1 KWQWGKLHTYHWRTD
16 ATLFADYMDFINKT
30 GVKFLSGYV
39 DRGPYPAPGDHT
51 TLNVSAYHPGK
62 DFGTWMIPAM
72 RIIVDFGSDEP
83 FVGINSTGQLDNPSS
98 PHYDDGITAF
108 RLGQY
113 QNFPFKEENI
123 KTQYTKILTLVPKK

>member
-1 KWQWGKLHTYHWRTD
+1 
-16 ATLFADYMDFINKT
+16 
-30 GVKFLSGYV
+30 
-39 DRGPYPAPGDHT
+39 
-51 TLNVSAYHPGK
+51 
-62 DFGTWMIPAM
+62 M